1 MHCPSG
7 SQTGCTPQPCSSSQP
22 FVCTLTH
29 EENHVWQTSKAAQQ
43 SDKQPSQPGQEAC
56 PVGTRSPWMQQLPCS
71 RLALAQFLA
80 SPSLFPT
87 TGGSVTIAFAPGHA
101 EVDRPFLN
109 CCFVWSSTFTSL
121 FFTVVSV
128 FFAHVPIAQ
137 NKETRAEPRT
147 TCSAL
152 STRQQ
157 NARRV
162 PTREGKT

>member
-87 TGGSVTIAFAPGHA
+87 TGGSVYH
-101 EVDRPFLN
+101 
-109 CCFVWSSTFTSL
+109 CF
-121 FFTVVSV
+121 
-128 FFAHVPIAQ
+128 
-137 NKETRAEPRT
+137 RT
-147 TCSAL
+147 G
-152 STRQQ
+152 
-157 NARRV
+157 ARRSGQTISELLLRLELNV
-162 PTREGKT
+162 HFVVLHGSERVFRSCSNRSKTRKQGRSPERPAAH